1 MCMWREPG
9 AGASQESKWCPQES
23 PSWVCQV
30 GSTPEEWSSTIPSCH
45 LPETPRPAHKQ
56 AHCGLGVGWGKP
68 ASPHATPDPPELAP
82 VPAVGSCRR
91 RNRPSSLLVLGL
103 PPEATGPINSQVHM
117 KQDHT
122 APMFFTLVE
131 LCSGLGL
138 SFITEMKKM
147 GMFAWP
153 ATCCQYKFVFN
164 FLLSAGFSSKAQNER
179 KCTFSPWMQI
189 KWHPLAL
196 LMPVTRWT
204 GKEDN
209 CRSTPPEH
217 GSVAYLLI
225 SALKSASW

>member
-1 MCMWREPG
+1 
-9 AGASQESKWCPQES
+9 
-23 PSWVCQV
+23 
-30 GSTPEEWSSTIPSCH
+30 
-45 LPETPRPAHKQ
+45 
-56 AHCGLGVGWGKP
+56 
-68 ASPHATPDPPELAP
+68 
-82 VPAVGSCRR
+82 
-91 RNRPSSLLVLGL
+91 
-103 PPEATGPINSQVHM
+103 
-117 KQDHT
+117 
-122 APMFFTLVE
+122 MFFTLVE

-179 KCTFSPWMQI
+179 KRTFSPWMQI

-204 GKEDN
+204 AKEDH
-209 CRSTPPEH
+209 CRSMPPEH

-225 SALKSASW
+225 SALKSAS